1 MNAATVSVQEGFKM
15 YTLHWETMAGSIV
28 AQAMLEEAGASYVL
42 NHVDMAGDAHKRTD
56 YLRINPI
63 GRVPALTLPSKETIG
78 ETAAIVIAL
87 GEQFPDAS
95 LTPQPGDAD
104 RGTFLFWLSVMA
116 TAGYMTVARHGHP
129 ERYAFSEKA
138 ISEVEQQAA
147 CDLDTFFDKMEAAI
161 MGNDTFLASG
171 FSALDIYLAM
181 LTEWSADR
189 EKLFATRPAL
199 KGVCNLVAD
208 RSAYR
213 VAMQTH
219 R

>member
-1 MNAATVSVQEGFKM
+1 M

-28 AQAMLEEAGASYVL
+28 AQAMLEEAGASYQL

-104 RGTFLFWLSVMA
+104 RETFLFWLNVMA

-129 ERYAFSEKA
+129 ERYAFDENA

-147 CDLDTFFDKMEAAI
+147 KDLETFFDTMEAAI
-161 MGNDTFLASG
+161 TGNDTFLASG
-171 FSALDIYLAM
+171 FSALDLYLAM

-189 EKLFATRPAL
+189 ARLFENRPAMRAVCLSVGTRPGYKTAL
-199 KGVCNLVAD
+199 E
-208 RSAYR
+208 
-213 VAMQTH
+213 TH